1 MREYAQFVEKIRDY
15 QRNGLPVETALDQAV
30 NDCIR
35 EGVLEDLL
43 SGHKAEVMTMFL
55 TEYDEERH
63 MEMEREEWEAIG
75 ITKGEAIGIAKGVR
89 ALVETCQELG
99 HSREEAGGKLR
110 AKFSVSADTAEAYLK
125 SYWKNSAETRTAAEK
140 SNT

>member
-1 MREYAQFVEKIRDY
+1 
-15 QRNGLPVETALDQAV
+15 
-30 NDCIR
+30 
-35 EGVLEDLL
+35 
-43 SGHKAEVMTMFL
+43 MFL

-63 MEMEREEWEAIG
+63 MEMEREEW
-75 ITKGEAIGIAKGVR
+75 EAIGIAKGVR

>member
-1 MREYAQFVEKIRDY
+1 
-15 QRNGLPVETALDQAV
+15 
-30 NDCIR
+30 
-35 EGVLEDLL
+35 
-43 SGHKAEVMTMFL
+43 MFL

-63 MEMEREEWEAIG
+63 MEMEREEWEAIGITKGEAIG